1 MVDTV
6 LLLLYRKCNAL
17 NQKLVGE
24 RGVRSMKRDYYEV
37 LGVSRNA
44 DAATIKKAYRK
55 LALRWHPGIIYL
67 VSLQLDKNPDNL
79 EEATQKFQLI
89 GRAWE
94 VCDEL
99 SILID

>member
-55 LALRWHPGIIYL
+55 LAKKYHPDSNVGNA
-67 VSLQLDKNPDNL
+67 SA
-79 EEATQKFQLI
+79 EEHFK
-89 GRAWE
+89 E
-94 VCDEL
+94 VN
-99 SILID
+99 